1 MTKFLLNLQ
10 RKGAGFSPCV
20 ATCSITGDPIGFQGS
35 QREFYPESTLVAALE
50 VAGIAEHRF
59 ASAVQILRS
68 GFGGSFLEIS
78 EEEGRE
84 LGVLAKVAS

>member
-1 MTKFLLNLQ
+1 MTKFFLNLQ

-20 ATCSITGDPIGFQGS
+20 ATCSITGDPIGFKGS

-59 ASAVQILRS
+59 AFCGADTPFRFRRQL
-68 GFGGSFLEIS
+68 
-78 EEEGRE
+78 
-84 LGVLAKVAS
+84 LGNK